1 MCHNDHAG
9 FQPAPGLPA
18 ARGEAV
24 SNTMVAEQRDIQRHV
39 LPNGL
44 VVVTETMDHVRSVS
58 IGVWVRNGSRRE
70 ACEQNGLA
78 HFMEHMVFK
87 GTERR
92 SAEAIAREMDSVGGM
107 LDAFTSKEQIC
118 FNAKVLDQNLPIAF
132 DVIADLVLRP
142 RFDSEDVAKERQ
154 VVLEEI
160 KMDLDNPEYLLH
172 EIFTRGFWPAHP
184 LGRPIL
190 GTPETV
196 RQFSREALQTRFR
209 EWFAPDHLVVTAA
222 GNVPH
227 QDVLNLVQRE
237 FGHLRS
243 NGALEDHTPPKTDAP
258 LFIERKK
265 ELEQV
270 HLCVGVPSLPIA
282 HERRFGIAVLNN
294 LLGGGMSSR
303 LFQNIREKR
312 GLAYAVFSEIT
323 PYSDAGMLTVYAGT
337 AKETVGQVLDLT
349 IAEFRSMKEMLVS
362 DEELLRAK
370 NHLKGSLMLSLES
383 TSSRM
388 SNLARQELYF
398 GRFYSLDEI
407 LASIEAVTRE
417 DVQTLAQEF
426 FRPEQISAT
435 VLGPVN
441 GFSLERS
448 RLAC

>member
-1 MCHNDHAG
+1 
-9 FQPAPGLPA
+9 
-18 ARGEAV
+18 
-24 SNTMVAEQRDIQRHV
+24 MVAEQRDIQRHA
-39 LPNGL
+39 LSNGL
-44 VVVTETMDHVRSVS
+44 VVVTETMHHVRSVS
-58 IGVWVRNGSRRE
+58 VGVWIRNGSRRE
-70 ACEQNGLA
+70 AIEQNGLA

-92 SAEAIAREMDSVGGM
+92 SAESIAREMDSVGGM

-118 FNAKVLDQNLPIAF
+118 FNAKVLDDHLPIAF
-132 DVIADLVLRP
+132 DIISDLCLRP

-160 KMDLDNPEYLLH
+160 KMDLDNPESLLH
-172 EIFTRGFWPAHP
+172 EIFTRGFWPEHP

-190 GTPETV
+190 GTPDTV
-196 RQFSREALQTRFR
+196 RQFSREALQTRFH
-209 EWFAPDHLVVTAA
+209 EWFAPNHLLVTAA

-227 QDVLNLVQRE
+227 EKVLELVQQE
-237 FGHLRS
+237 FGHLKPTGCLDRH
-243 NGALEDHTPPKTDAP
+243 EPPKTDAP
-258 LFIERKK
+258 LHIERKK
-265 ELEQV
+265 DLEQV
-270 HLCVGVPSLPIA
+270 HLCLGVPSLPIA
-282 HERRFGIAVLNN
+282 HERRFGIALLNN

-323 PYSDAGMLTVYAGT
+323 PYSDAGMFTVYAGT
-337 AKETVGQVLDLT
+337 AKETLGEVLDLT
-349 IAEFRSMKEMLVS
+349 LAEFRSLKEYLVTE
-362 DEELLRAK
+362 EELRRAK

-398 GRFYSLDEI
+398 GKYYSLDEI

-417 DVQTLAQEF
+417 QVQVLAQEF

-441 GFSLERS
+441 GFSLDRA

>member
-1 MCHNDHAG
+1 MEIADPLCHNVYMSALATDA
-9 FQPAPGLPA
+9 
-18 ARGEAV
+18 
-24 SNTMVAEQRDIQRHV
+24 RDIERHA

-44 VVVTETMDHVRSVS
+44 VVITETMSHVRSVS

-70 ACEQNGLA
+70 VPEENGLA

-92 SAEAIAREMDSVGGM
+92 SAEDIAREMDSVGGM

-118 FNAKVLDQNLPIAF
+118 FNAKVLDDHLPIAF
-132 DVIADLVLRP
+132 DIIADLVLRP
-142 RFDSEDVAKERQ
+142 RFDSDDVAKERQ

-160 KMDLDNPEYLLH
+160 KMDLDNPESLLH
-172 EIFTRGFWPAHP
+172 EIFTRGFWPEHP

-190 GTPETV
+190 GTPDTV

-209 EWFAPDHLVVTAA
+209 EWFAPNHLLVTAA

-227 QDVLNLVQRE
+227 EKVLELVQCE
-237 FGHLRS
+237 FGHLTPS
-243 NGALEDHTPPKTDAP
+243 GGLEQHEPPKTDAP
-258 LFIERKK
+258 IHVERKK
-265 ELEQV
+265 DLEQV
-270 HLCVGVPSLPIA
+270 HLCIGVPSLPIA

-323 PYSDAGMLTVYAGT
+323 PYSDAGMFTVYAGT
-337 AKETVGQVLDLT
+337 AKETVGEVLDLT
-349 IAEFRSMKEMLVS
+349 IAEFRSMKESLVS
-362 DEELLRAK
+362 EEELRRAK

-407 LASIEAVTRE
+407 LAAIEAVTRE
-417 DVQTLAQEF
+417 ELQSIARRYFQTDHIAV
-426 FRPEQISAT
+426 T
-435 VLGPVN
+435 VLGPLN
-441 GFSLERS
+441 GFTLDRS

>member
-1 MCHNDHAG
+1 M
-9 FQPAPGLPA
+9 A
-18 ARGEAV
+18 AEL
-24 SNTMVAEQRDIQRHV
+24 RDIKRHV

-44 VVVTETMDHVRSVS
+44 VVVTETMNHVRSVS
-58 IGVWVRNGSRRE
+58 IGVWIRNGSRRE

-92 SAEAIAREMDSVGGM
+92 SAESIAREMDSIGGM

-118 FNAKVLDQNLPIAF
+118 FNAKVLDDHLPIAF
-132 DVIADLVLRP
+132 DIISDLCLRP
-142 RFDSEDVAKERQ
+142 KFDSEDVDKERQ

-160 KMDLDNPEYLLH
+160 KMDLDNPESLLH
-172 EIFTRGFWPAHP
+172 EIFTKGFWPEHP

-190 GTPETV
+190 GTPDTV
-196 RQFSREALQTRFR
+196 KQFSREALQARFK
-209 EWFAPDHLVVTAA
+209 EWFAPDHLLVTAA

-227 QDVLNLVQRE
+227 EKVLDLVQRE
-237 FGHLRS
+237 FGHLAPS
-243 NGALEDHTPPKTDAP
+243 GALEQQASPKAEAP
-258 LFIERKK
+258 IHIERKK
-265 ELEQV
+265 DLEQV
-270 HLCVGVPSLPIA
+270 HLCLGVPSLPIA
-282 HERRFGIAVLNN
+282 HERRFGTAVLNN

-323 PYSDAGMLTVYAGT
+323 PYSDAGMFTVYAGT
-337 AKETVGQVLDLT
+337 AKETVGEVLDLT
-349 IAEFRSMKEMLVS
+349 LAEFRSMKESPVS
-362 DEELLRAK
+362 EEELLRAK

-398 GRFYSLDEI
+398 GKFYSLDEI
-407 LASIEAVTRE
+407 LASIDAVTRE
-417 DVQTLAQEF
+417 EVQSLAREF

-441 GFSLERS
+441 GFVLDRS

>member
-1 MCHNDHAG
+1 
-9 FQPAPGLPA
+9 
-18 ARGEAV
+18 
-24 SNTMVAEQRDIQRHV
+24 MVAEQRDIQRHA

-44 VVVTETMDHVRSVS
+44 MVVTETMRHVRSVS
-58 IGVWVRNGSRRE
+58 IGVWIRNGSRRE
-70 ACEQNGLA
+70 ATDQNGLA

-92 SAEAIAREMDSVGGM
+92 SAESIAREMDSIGGM

-118 FNAKVLDQNLPIAF
+118 FNAKVLDDHLPIAF
-132 DVIADLVLRP
+132 DIISDLCLRP
-142 RFDSEDVAKERQ
+142 RFDSDDVAKERQ

-160 KMDLDNPEYLLH
+160 KMDLDNPESLLH
-172 EIFTRGFWPAHP
+172 EIFTRGFWPGHP

-190 GTPETV
+190 GTPDTV
-196 RQFSREALQTRFR
+196 RQFSREALRTRFR
-209 EWFAPDHLVVTAA
+209 EWFAPNHLLVTAA

-227 QDVLNLVQRE
+227 EKVLELVQGE
-237 FGHLRS
+237 FGHLQPTH
-243 NGALEDHTPPKTDAP
+243 GLDQHEPPKTDAP
-258 LFIERKK
+258 IHVERKK
-265 ELEQV
+265 DLEQV
-270 HLCVGVPSLPIA
+270 HLCLGVPSLPIA

-323 PYSDAGMLTVYAGT
+323 PYSDAGMFTVYAGT
-337 AKETVGQVLDLT
+337 AKETVGEVLDLT
-349 IAEFRSMKEMLVS
+349 LAEFRSMKESLVS
-362 DEELLRAK
+362 EEELLRAK

-398 GRFYSLDEI
+398 GRYYSLDEI

-417 DVQTLAQEF
+417 EVQTLAQEF